1 MHSKWLFRLLRL
13 IMIEFHL
20 DKKKSL
26 KRNKI
31 VVPAHN
37 QSKPKKVKT
46 ETQNGNAKEKKE
58 IKVKEVHSIEEG
70 KNMFQWIMDGINV
83 DEFMK

>member
-1 MHSKWLFRLLRL
+1 LLKWIL
-13 IMIEFHL
+13 IEFHL

-31 VVPAHN
+31 VEPAHN
-37 QSKPKKVKT
+37 QKPKNKKVKT
-46 ETQNGNAKEKKE
+46 ETQNGNSKEKKE
-58 IKVKEVHSIEEG
+58 GKVKEVHSIEEG